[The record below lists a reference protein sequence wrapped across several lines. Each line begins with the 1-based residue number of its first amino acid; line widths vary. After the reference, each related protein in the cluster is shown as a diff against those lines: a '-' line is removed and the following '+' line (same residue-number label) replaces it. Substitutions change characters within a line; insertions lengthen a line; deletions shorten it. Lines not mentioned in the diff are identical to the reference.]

1 MDGSANAIRVLTVDD
16 HPVMRD
22 GIAAVLDSQPDIT
35 VVAEASSGREAV
47 ERHRAIRPDVTLMD
61 LQMPDLGG
69 DEAIELIRGEFP
81 SARIVVLTTYD
92 GDVQILR
99 ALRAGAMGYLLKTT
113 LRTELLETI
122 RSVHAGRRRIPPDV
136 AAQLAEHA
144 GAESLSARETHVL
157 REVAT
162 GKSNKEIGRR
172 LYITEGTVKAHLK
185 NIMAKLAVSDRTHA
199 VTVARQRGILCV

>member
-1 MDGSANAIRVLTVDD
+1 MDGSQHSIRVLTVDD

-22 GIAAVLDSQPDIT
+22 GIAAVLGAQGDID
-35 VVAEASSGREAV
+35 VVAEAGSGREAV
-47 ERHRAIRPDVTLMD
+47 DRFRRFLPDVTLMD
-61 LQMPDLGG
+61 LQMPDLAG
-69 DEAIELIRGEFP
+69 DEAIEIIRGDYP
-81 SARIVVLTTYD
+81 AARIVVLTTYD

-113 LRTELLETI
+113 LRTELVATI
-122 RSVHAGRRRIPPDV
+122 RSVYAGRRRIPADV

-144 GAESLSARETHVL
+144 GDECLSQRETDVL
-157 REVAT
+157 REVAS
-162 GKSNKEIGRR
+162 GRSNKEIGRH

-185 NIMAKLAVSDRTHA
+185 SIMAKLAVRDRTHA